1 VKRLRGELR
10 AWIAL
15 CALVLGARALAA
27 DALPQP
33 FTAEYSIEWMGLR
46 AGTSQLTFAQ
56 APDSHYSYTSRINA
70 RGLFRLVFPDE
81 ISQASTFTIDAS
93 GLPVP
98 LSYRSTDGSSDKK
111 RDVTLDFN
119 WTTERVTGIAEK
131 QPVDVPLR
139 PGTQDAM
146 SVQIAMLRGVAADQ
160 TPKTYLMIE
169 KNEITDYIYAPEGT
183 AHLTTALGDI
193 DTVIW
198 TSRRPN
204 SDKVTRLW
212 CAPSLGYV
220 PVRAERKRGSKTE
233 WLMNIRSF
241 KR

>member
-1 VKRLRGELR
+1 ML
-10 AWIAL
+10 A
-15 CALVLGARALAA
+15 VLAAARALAA

-46 AGTSQLTFAQ
+46 AGTSQLIFAQ
-56 APDSHYSYTSRINA
+56 GPGSHYSYTSRINA

-81 ISQASTFTIDAS
+81 ISQASTFRFDS
-93 GLPVP
+93 EGVPVP
-98 LSYRSTDGSSDKK
+98 LSYHSSDGSSDKK
-111 RDVTLDFN
+111 REVALDFN
-119 WTTERVTGIAEK
+119 WSSERVTGIAEQK
-131 QPVDVPLR
+131 PVDVPLR

-160 TPKTYLMIE
+160 TPKTFLMIE
-169 KNEITDYIYAPEGT
+169 KDEIADYIYAPEGT
-183 AHLTTALGDI
+183 ARLTTALGEI